1 MANTQTQAA
10 QTQMNAPEHVQV
22 VPSGKAVG
30 TEIRGVDLSQPVPEA
45 SKELMRQAWAD
56 HGVLLWRDQKLPD
69 ISFLEAAAIFGVTKE
84 PAARKYQV
92 AGGYKVGG
100 KIVPLHPH
108 VSLISNLDED
118 GNPVK
123 DNGTLGSY
131 EVIWHS
137 DNSYVEVPPA
147 ASMLYAVIIPE
158 NGGGDTWFNNQYLAY
173 EELPA
178 DLKKEI
184 AGKSQ
189 IHDSTRNSAGVLRP
203 TVKLPTRPEEV
214 PGPAHP
220 LVRVHP
226 VTKKRALYLGRRRD
240 WPSNYIIGMSNADSE
255 ALLDKLWAHATQPKY
270 AWGHQWR
277 VGDLVLWDNRC
288 CMHYR
293 TEIDTAHRRVMH
305 RTTIKGE
312 PLVAA

>member
-1 MANTQTQAA
+1 M
-10 QTQMNAPEHVQV
+10 
-22 VPSGKAVG
+22 
-30 TEIRGVDLSQPVPEA
+30 
-45 SKELMRQAWAD
+45 
-56 HGVLLWRDQKLPD
+56 
-69 ISFLEAAAIFGVTKE
+69 TKE

-92 AGGYKVGG
+92 AGGYKIAG

-108 VSLISNLDED
+108 VSLISNLDEN

-147 ASMLYAVIIPE
+147 GSMHYAVVIPE
-158 NGGGDTWFNNQYLAY
+158 NGGGDTYFNNQYLAY
-173 EELPA
+173 DELP
-178 DLKKEI
+178 DELKRAIE
-184 AGKSQ
+184 GKSQ
-189 IHDSTRNSAGVLRP
+189 LHDSTRNSAGILRP
-203 TVKLPTRPEEV
+203 TVKLPTTPAEV
-214 PGPAHP
+214 PGPVHP

-240 WPSNYIIGMSNADSE
+240 WPSNYIIGLSNEESE

-270 AWGHQWR
+270 AWGHKWR

-293 TEIDTAHRRVMH
+293 SEVDAAQPRVLY
-305 RTTIKGE
+305 RTVVKGD
-312 PLVAA
+312 PIIAG